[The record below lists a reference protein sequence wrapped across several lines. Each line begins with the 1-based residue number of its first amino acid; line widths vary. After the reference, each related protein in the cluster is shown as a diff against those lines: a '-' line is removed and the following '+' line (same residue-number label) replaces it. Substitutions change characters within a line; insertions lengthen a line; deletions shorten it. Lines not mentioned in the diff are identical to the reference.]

1 MCAEV
6 LVVDDIVRRLGHLM
20 LGTRLK
26 RVGEMLQADATRI
39 AAAHGVTIQS
49 SQYPFLSAIDQFGPL
64 TIGEMTAAVGI
75 SQPGVTRS
83 VAQLAKLGMVKVRE
97 GRSDRRQRI
106 ITLTAAG
113 RRQIEIGRQQV
124 WPRVEKA
131 VADLCDSLSGPLLDQ
146 LTTMERELAAR
157 PLDQRTGG
165 GKP

>member
-1 MCAEV
+1 M
-6 LVVDDIVRRLGHLM
+6 VDDIVRSLGYLM

-26 RVGEMLQADATRI
+26 RIGEMLQADATRI
-39 AAAHGVTIQS
+39 AAAQGVTIQS
-49 SQYPFLSAIDQFGPL
+49 SQYPFLGAIDKFGPL

-83 VAQLAKLGMVKVRE
+83 VAQLAKLGMVNVRE

-113 RRQIEIGRQQV
+113 RRQIELGKQQV
-124 WPRVEKA
+124 WPRVEGA
-131 VADLCDSLSGPLLDQ
+131 VADLCKTLSGPLLEQ
-146 LTTMERELAAR
+146 LAAMERELAAR